1 MESIQ
6 VALKQC
12 EQICGEYEK
21 RLGVKTQG
29 TLFNQF
35 CDEVINMSFLIAV
48 SDGHVDKAELSTINN
63 TFMVLTNE
71 DMLSK
76 RYGTDYLSEDSFLHK
91 VPDSIRLIAKAEK
104 AEYLGGKCILTNT
117 RVLYKFMKQ
126 FGKVMINCSGY
137 HLPFAVMLADFFSNQ
152 ILEYLF
158 SVEDEDMDLESEE
171 TDEKLELQRY
181 LSEDRQTL
189 FSRNSEEKIEEV
201 DEILARVD
209 ALIGLGSVKKEIHD
223 MVNLMIVQKMREKN
237 GLKSP
242 NISRHLVFT
251 GNPGTGKTTIARM
264 MAQIYRSL
272 GILKSGHLV
281 ETDRS
286 GLVAGYMGQTAEKV
300 QGVTQRAM
308 DGVLFID
315 EAYSLVNGN
324 EGDYGQE
331 AIDTLLK
338 VMEDNRDNLIV
349 IVAGY
354 SRPMESFLDS
364 NPGLRSRFN
373 KYIHFADYS
382 EQELLDIF
390 KLYCKEQDY
399 QLSEE
404 LDPLILEK
412 IRGLKEGNPEYFG
425 NARAVRNYFEKVISK
440 QANRI
445 VKSVGAD
452 ADDLM
457 RIIVADLL

>member
-6 VALKQC
+6 TALAQC
-12 EQICGEYEK
+12 EKICDEYEK
-21 RLGVKTQG
+21 RLGLKG
-29 TLFNQF
+29 EGALFNRF
-35 CDEVINMSFLIAV
+35 CDEVINAVYLIAI
-48 SDGHVDKAELSTINN
+48 SDGHLDKAELSTINN
-63 TFMVLTNE
+63 SFMVLTNE
-71 DMLSK
+71 EMLTK
-76 RYGTDYLSEDSFLHK
+76 RYGTDYLSDDSFLHK
-91 VPDSIRLIAKAEK
+91 VPDSIRLVAKAEK

-126 FGKVMINCSGY
+126 FAKVMVNCGGY
-137 HLPFAVMLADFFSNQ
+137 HLPFAVMLANFFDNQ

-158 SVEDEDMDLESEE
+158 SVEDEDLDLEREAS
-171 TDEKLELQRY
+171 DEKMELQRY
-181 LSEDRQTL
+181 LVEDRQTL
-189 FSRNSEEKIEEV
+189 FSRNSEEKIEEI
-201 DEILARVD
+201 DEILAKVD

-223 MVNLMIVQKMREKN
+223 MVNLLIVQKMREKN

-242 NISRHLVFT
+242 DISRHLVFT

-264 MAQIYRSL
+264 MAQIYKSL

-300 QGVTQRAM
+300 QGVVQRAM

-315 EAYSLVNGN
+315 EAYALVNGK

-338 VMEDNRDNLIV
+338 AMEDHRDNLIV

-354 SRPMESFLDS
+354 SGPMEKFLDS

-373 KYIHFADYS
+373 KYIHFKDYS

-390 KLYCKEQDY
+390 KLYCKQQDY
-399 QLSEE
+399 SLEE
-404 LDPLILEK
+404 NMDAIIMDK
-412 IRGLKEGNPEYFG
+412 IRDLKDCNPEYFG
-425 NARAVRNYFEKVISK
+425 NARAVRNYFEKVISH

-445 VKSVGAD
+445 VKTSGAEP
-452 ADDLM
+452 DDLM
-457 RIIVADLL
+457 RIIPADLP

>member
-21 RLGVKTQG
+21 SLGVKKQG
-29 TLFNQF
+29 TLFHQF

-48 SDGHVDKAELSTINN
+48 SDGHVDKAELATINS

-137 HLPFAVMLADFFSNQ
+137 HLPFAVMLTDFFSNQ

-158 SVEDEDMDLESEE
+158 SVEDEDMSLESEE

-189 FSRNSEEKIEEV
+189 FCRNNEEKIEEV
-201 DEILARVD
+201 DEILAKVD

-354 SRPMESFLDS
+354 NRPMESFLDS

-412 IRGLKEGNPEYFG
+412 IRGLKAGNPEYFG
-425 NARAVRNYFEKVISK
+425 NARAVRNYFEKVISN

-445 VKSVGAD
+445 VKSVGAET
-452 ADDLM
+452 DDLM
-457 RIIVADLL
+457 RITVADLL